1 MTQSRR
7 CFVKNG
13 VAVATSLSV
22 AKTFVPTESLFA
34 ESAGRRAA
42 VPSIEDPTLKAN
54 IQRALDAARSVK
66 ADYADIRVTH
76 SFNRDFAFRN
86 VHSVETMG
94 VGVRAMVNG
103 YWGFASGP
111 ICDADELVRLAKAAT
126 TLAHSASTAYG
137 RPNEVQLVDR
147 PVVRDGHWTTPIKI
161 DPFTI
166 HPSYYSDHLGRAIS
180 NYVTTRPNGLRT
192 DFNVGF
198 TRVEKAVGATD
209 GTYFTQRLYTS
220 GGNLSVVIFWLG
232 RQIRGS
238 SDIFPMTGAGYE
250 LFDEVAL
257 RAEVD
262 RVVEAIRFEASLPG
276 LPVDVGRFDTV
287 FAAHET
293 ANLISTTIAAPAQ
306 LDRALGFEA
315 NAAGTSFLDDPDQM
329 IGSYRLASP
338 LISVTGD
345 RTMPG
350 GIGTVA
356 WDDDGVVPAV
366 VPIVTNGV
374 LTNYLT
380 SRDVAGVARTA
391 LPVYGKTLTSN
402 GCAQSPSAIEAPLVH
417 TPNLT
422 LQPSDSQKTFSMLC
436 EDMGNGI
443 AIGGGVIGGTAH
455 PDMDQQL
462 LNGYI
467 SGDIARL
474 YAIKNGKISG
484 TIQGAAILFRTPEF
498 WKSVKA
504 IGGAASAQRFAV
516 QSTKGQPGQTTH
528 HTVSAVPVLVEKL
541 TYIDA
546 KRKA

>member
-1 MTQSRR
+1 MIQSRR
-7 CFVKNG
+7 CFVQNG
-13 VAVATSLSV
+13 VAVATSLSL
-22 AKTFVPTESLFA
+22 AKTFVPTASLLA
-34 ESAGRRAA
+34 EASVGGPYNPA
-42 VPSIEDPTLKAN
+42 IEDPTLKAD
-54 IQRALDAARSVK
+54 IQRGLDAARSAK

-76 SFNRDFAFRN
+76 SFTRGFMFRH
-86 VHSVETMG
+86 VESTETMG

-111 ICDADELVRLAKAAT
+111 ICDADEFVRLAKAAT
-126 TLAHSASTAYG
+126 TLARAASTAYG

-147 PVVRDGHWTTPIKI
+147 PVVRDGHWTTPITI

-180 NYVTTRPNGLRT
+180 NYVTTRPNGQRAA
-192 DFNVGF
+192 FGVGF

-209 GTYFTQRLYTS
+209 GTYFTQRLYES
-220 GGNLSVVIFWLG
+220 GGDLGVVLVLG
-232 RQIRGS
+232 GREVGGK

-257 RAEVD
+257 RVEVD
-262 RVVEAIRFEASLPG
+262 RLVEAIRFEASLPTQ
-276 LPVDVGRFDTV
+276 PVDIGRFDTI

-293 ANLISTTIAAPAQ
+293 ANMVSETLAAPAQ

-315 NAAGTSFLDDPDQM
+315 NAGGTSFLDDPDQM
-329 IGSYRLASP
+329 VGAYSLASP

-350 GIGTVA
+350 GVGTVA
-356 WDDDGVVPAV
+356 WDDDGVVPTPV
-366 VPIVTNGV
+366 SIITNGM

-380 SRDVAGVARTA
+380 SRDMAGVARAT
-391 LPVYGKTLTSN
+391 LPVYGKVVTSN

-422 LQPSDSQKTFSMLC
+422 LHPGGQKTFALLC
-436 EDMGNGI
+436 EDMGDGI
-443 AIGGGVIGGTAH
+443 AIGGGVIGGTAS
-455 PDMDQQL
+455 PEMDQQL

-467 SGDIARL
+467 NGDRAKM
-474 YAIKNGKISG
+474 YAVKNGKISAR
-484 TIQGAAILFRTPEF
+484 IQGAAILFRTPEF

-504 IGGAASAQRFAV
+504 IGGPASAQRFAV
-516 QSTKGQPGQTTH
+516 QSAKGQPRQTTL
-528 HTVSAVPVLVEKL
+528 HTVSAVPILVEKL